1 MSIEVKRLTTVLIDQ
16 YLKFFDDIA
25 FCDNPEWS
33 QCYCCYNYITDDSVV
48 DTRELCQELIRK
60 EKLKGFLAFEN
71 DIPVGWC
78 NCDVIT
84 NYPKIMMN
92 PNADKLSDDTV
103 AVVCFTID
111 PNKRRKGIATK
122 LLEEAMQFYKSKG
135 FKWIEASSMK
145 NSLLE
150 SENYIGPKNLYD
162 KKGFEV
168 VGESDRFLVLRKE
181 L

>member
-1 MSIEVKRLTTVLIDQ
+1 MEIKVKRLTTNLIGQ

-33 QCYCCYNYITDDSVV
+33 QCYCCYNYLTDDKEVN
-48 DTRELCQELIRK
+48 TRELCQQLIK
-60 EKLKGFLAFEN
+60 EEKLNGFLAFI
-71 DIPVGWC
+71 DDVPVGWC

-84 NYPKIMMN
+84 NYPRIMMS
-92 PNADKLSDDTV
+92 PNAKDLTDDTV

-122 LLEEAMQFYKSKG
+122 LLEEAIRYYKSKDY
-135 FKWIEASSMK
+135 KWMEASSMK
-145 NSLLE
+145 GASTDA
-150 SENYIGPKNLYD
+150 ENYIGPKSLYD
-162 KKGFEV
+162 KLAFKTVREN
-168 VGESDRFLVLRKE
+168 ERFVVLRKE